1 VPEGVVIP
9 EAFLVPKSG
18 PSFIVVVANDAEA
31 DRAWSDYERFQ
42 DADSFDARRA
52 NVVVVSDAGPPARE
66 QRRIVA
72 ALAALPDR
80 GSPVEIA
87 GD

>member
-1 VPEGVVIP
+1 MIP
-9 EAFLVPKSG
+9 DAYLVPKSG
-18 PSFIVVVANDAEA
+18 PNFVVVVANDAEA
-31 DRAWSDYERFQ
+31 DQAWSDYERLQ

-52 NVVVVSDAGPPARE
+52 NVVVVSDDGPPARE
-66 QRRIVA
+66 QKRIVA